1 LLSNTQDHEIY
12 YRYIEAAL
20 NCNQLQEVE
29 KVIKDAP
36 NCYDAEK
43 VKALLLSKKLM
54 NPKPLIYLCDANG
67 YIEELTKYLW
77 ANQYQKYIDI
87 YILKVNPNASPGVL
101 GTLIDL
107 EAEESYIKQ
116 ILNSLR
122 GQCPV
127 EEVINVFAKRNK
139 VRLLENW
146 LEGRVQEGNQSIP
159 VHNAMVKLAIDTD
172 NNPAK
177 WLQDNRLYDAKEIG
191 SYCEDRDPHLAVL
204 AYQRDEGTCD
214 YELIEVTNKNS
225 LYRIQAKFLVK
236 RQNEDLW
243 GHVLSPDNPHRPSII
258 EQVVSAALPDS
269 NNVDEVSIAVK
280 AFMTAELHESL
291 INLLEKIVL
300 HNSEFSQIKL
310 LQNLL
315 ITTAIKTDSGKVMDY
330 VNRLENYDGLKI
342 ADIAK
347 GHDLYEE
354 AFVVYKKIGENVEA
368 INTLIT
374 FLDAMDRA
382 AEFAERCNQDN
393 VWSVLAKSY

>member
-67 YIEELTKYLW
+67 YIEELTKNLCLRVLVCPQELTKYLW

-146 LEGRVQEGNQSIP
+146 LEGRVQEGNQ
-159 VHNAMVKLAIDTD
+159 
-172 NNPAK
+172 
-177 WLQDNRLYDAKEIG
+177 
-191 SYCEDRDPHLAVL
+191 
-204 AYQRDEGTCD
+204 
-214 YELIEVTNKNS
+214 
-225 LYRIQAKFLVK
+225 
-236 RQNEDLW
+236 
-243 GHVLSPDNPHRPSII
+243 
-258 EQVVSAALPDS
+258 
-269 NNVDEVSIAVK
+269 
-280 AFMTAELHESL
+280 
-291 INLLEKIVL
+291 
-300 HNSEFSQIKL
+300 FS
-310 LQNLL
+310 
-315 ITTAIKTDSGKVMDY
+315 S
-330 VNRLENYDGLKI
+330 
-342 ADIAK
+342 
-347 GHDLYEE
+347 
-354 AFVVYKKIGENVEA
+354 
-368 INTLIT
+368 
-374 FLDAMDRA
+374 
-382 AEFAERCNQDN
+382 
-393 VWSVLAKSY
+393 S